1 MITNYSELQT
11 AVAQWMHRSDLT
23 SVIPDFI
30 ALVEEKMNRYLRTK
44 DNELALSATAIT
56 NNRITIPANTVAVK
70 TLWLDGYEGQPL
82 KPQSLESVISNG
94 TKGLATI
101 YAWRGTELLFDGTGT
116 VEGVLYRSIPALSV
130 NNSSNWILTNHPSAY
145 LFGALAEGNIYI
157 KNAEEATLW
166 KTRFDAILDE
176 LNGNSMRDTMTGP
189 LVARAR

>member
-56 NNRITIPANTVAVK
+56 NNLITIPANVVGVK
-70 TLWLDGYEGQPL
+70 TLWLDGYEGSPL
-82 KPQSLESVISNG
+82 KPQTVESVIANG
-94 TKGLATI
+94 TDGLATM

-116 VEGVLYRSIPALSV
+116 VEGVLYRNIPALSAI
-130 NNSSNWILTNHPSAY
+130 NPANWVLASHPSLY
-145 LFGALAEGNIYI
+145 LFGALAEGNVYV

-166 KTRFDAILDE
+166 KTRFDAVLDE
-176 LNGNSMRDTMTGP
+176 INGNSMRDTMNGP

>member
-1 MITNYSELQT
+1 MITNYSELQA

-56 NNRITIPANTVAVK
+56 NNRITIPANVVGVK
-70 TLWLDGYEGQPL
+70 TLWLDGYEGSPL
-82 KPQSLESVISNG
+82 KPQTVESVIANG
-94 TKGLATI
+94 TDGLATI
-101 YAWRGTELLFDGTGT
+101 YAWRGTELLFDGSGT
-116 VEGVLYRSIPALSV
+116 VEGVLYRSVPALSV
-130 NNSSNWILTNHPSAY
+130 SNTSNWVLASHPSLY
-145 LFGALAEGNIYI
+145 LFGCLAEGNLYA
-157 KNAEEATLW
+157 KNPEEATIW

-176 LNGNSMRDTMTGP
+176 LNGNSMRDTINGP